1 VKNDREEGHMSE
13 ANEATL
19 RQAVAAFNDPSGRER
34 YLDLFAP
41 DVVLHGYPRGI
52 EGLEGARSF
61 YSQLWAAFP
70 DARLSV
76 EETVAS
82 GDRLAARYTL
92 SGIQVQDFYG
102 SPVVSGGTKLEG
114 MTLLHFR
121 DGQVVAVWQASGT
134 PDTMTRLAARAS
146 QQPIRH
152 SASADAAALRWEEK
166 HPEEAL

>member
-1 VKNDREEGHMSE
+1 MSE

-34 YLDLFAP
+34 YLDLYAP

-134 PDTMTRLAARAS
+134 PDTMARLAARAS

>member
-1 VKNDREEGHMSE
+1 MSE
-13 ANEATL
+13 ANEAAVT
-19 RQAVAAFNDPSGRER
+19 QAVAAFNDPSNRER
-34 YLDLFAP
+34 YLDLYAP
-41 DVVLHGYPRGI
+41 DVVLHGYPRGV

-76 EETVAS
+76 EETVSS

-92 SGIQVQDFYG
+92 SGIQAQDFYG
-102 SPVVSGGTKLEG
+102 SPVAGSGTKLEG

-121 DGQVVAVWQASGT
+121 AGRVVAVWQASGT
-134 PDTMTRLAARAS
+134 LDTMTRLAARAS
-146 QQPIRH
+146 KQPVRH
-152 SASADAAALRWEEK
+152 SAAADAAALRWEEK

>member
-1 VKNDREEGHMSE
+1 MSE
-13 ANEATL
+13 ANEAALT
-19 RQAVAAFNDPSGRER
+19 QAVAAFNDPTNRER
-34 YLDLFAP
+34 YLDLYAP

-92 SGIQVQDFYG
+92 SGIQAQDFYG
-102 SPVVSGGTKLEG
+102 SPVAGGGAKLETTTPLPSRAG
-114 MTLLHFR
+114 P
-121 DGQVVAVWQASGT
+121 AV
-134 PDTMTRLAARAS
+134 
-146 QQPIRH
+146 
-152 SASADAAALRWEEK
+152 E
-166 HPEEAL
+166 